1 MKIWLPLLL
10 GVSTAFLYLV
20 TAQRAFYDDG
30 IRFEAMLG
38 ADNLSYIH
46 ILYLP
51 VVAFIRDVFPL
62 AGIDAEIALKI
73 TAAVSGGAAV
83 AMTCRI
89 ALETLIHPGKAVAVA
104 LLLAGLFGFW
114 FHSTA
119 TELHAFHAAFASCLL
134 LGLIRIVDAPQRANF
149 GLLLLL
155 FVGAFVTPAS
165 HASGVATGLPI
176 LGALY
181 YAKGARLRMVVALGA
196 GFAAW
201 GGLYYYLYIQ
211 DGLFQGYSAAQS
223 DKLPRLLANPGLLP
237 GQIQAVAAELL
248 LYSVPASTLI
258 PAGFRVLRQRAPKHA
273 VLCLLWILGWAILA
287 LPVGDRAYGSNFI
300 ATMPAQAL
308 LAVVAL
314 HGLATSPL
322 RMVLVTALTFLPLG
336 AFLWS
341 GERNA
346 LYVYLGSALLLML
359 MTRPVTARP
368 RWPFLL
374 HLVLAGAS
382 TTLMLPIVQRDPIR
396 DNIAAVSVAA
406 GPKAMVLF
414 FETVPN
420 THATW
425 LRYFPGA
432 DQPTGRAFNPFYVQ
446 FLPAPEV
453 TTVLDDYRR
462 RIREQVARKGRLFAI
477 YPKDSKSGLLRYQD
491 LLEEFETEL
500 RRNFE
505 FQASTVP
512 DLFELRKRT
521 P

>member
-1 MKIWLPLLL
+1 MKTWLPLLL

-30 IRFEAMLG
+30 IRFEAMLA

-51 VVAFIRDVFPL
+51 VVAFIRDTLPL
-62 AGIDAEIALKI
+62 AGVDAEIALKI
-73 TAAVSGGAAV
+73 TAAVSGGATV

-89 ALETLIHPGKAVAVA
+89 ALETLIHPGKAIAVA

-134 LGLIRIVDAPQRANF
+134 LGLIRIVDAPQRVTF

-155 FVGAFVTPAS
+155 FVGAIVTPAS

-196 GFAAW
+196 GFAVW
-201 GGLYYYLYIQ
+201 GGLYYYLYAQ
-211 DGLFQGYSAAQS
+211 DGLFQGYSSAQS
-223 DKLPRLLANPGLLP
+223 GKLPHLLANPGLLP

-258 PAGFRVLRQRAPKHA
+258 PAGVRVLRQRAPKHA
-273 VLCLLWILGWAILA
+273 VLCVLWILGWAILA

-314 HGLATSPL
+314 HGLATSPF
-322 RMVLVTALTFLPLG
+322 RMVLVTVLTFLPLA
-336 AFLWS
+336 AFLWL
-341 GERNA
+341 GELSA
-346 LYVYLGSALLLML
+346 LYVYLGSALLLLL

-374 HLVLAGAS
+374 HLVLAVAS

-414 FETVPN
+414 FETMPN

-425 LRYFPGA
+425 VRYFPGA
-432 DQPTGRAFNPFYVQ
+432 DKPTGRAFNPFYVQ
-446 FLPAPEV
+446 FLPSPDVAA
-453 TTVLDDYRR
+453 VLDGYRR
-462 RIREQVARKGRLFAI
+462 RIRAQVARKGRLFAT
-477 YPKDSKSGLLRYQD
+477 YPEGSKDKVLRYKD
-491 LLEEFETEL
+491 LLAQFEAEL
-500 RRNFE
+500 RRDFE
-505 FQASTVP
+505 FQRTTVP